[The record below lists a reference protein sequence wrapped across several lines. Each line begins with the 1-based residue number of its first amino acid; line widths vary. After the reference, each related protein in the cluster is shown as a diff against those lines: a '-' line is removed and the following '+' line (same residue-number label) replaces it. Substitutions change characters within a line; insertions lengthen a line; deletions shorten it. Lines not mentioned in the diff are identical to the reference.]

1 MILTCLVLGLLALE
15 QAENREA
22 GGSQR
27 DEPGFAPDAG
37 VGSRLVL
44 SAQITAG
51 AGTMRLFVN
60 L

>member
-27 DEPGFAPDAG
+27 DEPALPQGQ
-37 VGSRLVL
+37 V
-44 SAQITAG
+44 
-51 AGTMRLFVN
+51 
-60 L
+60 